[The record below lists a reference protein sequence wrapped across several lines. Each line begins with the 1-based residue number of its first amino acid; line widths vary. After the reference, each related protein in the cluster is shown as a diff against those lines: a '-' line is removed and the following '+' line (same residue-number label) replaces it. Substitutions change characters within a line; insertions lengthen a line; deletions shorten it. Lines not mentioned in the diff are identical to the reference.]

1 MKRFLVFLLVISVM
15 LLPGCGSSKS
25 EDTRTVLTLDG
36 GGHALLSDAVRLFN
50 ASNEDY
56 RVVISEQDPDIVA
69 DRSAYDS
76 AALVDI
82 ISYVDADMGRG
93 DILPFLLDGLIEG
106 EALYS
111 LPISWGT
118 VSLGCSKALL
128 DGRTT
133 LTAEEALEL
142 LEAMDEGALLFP
154 SWISCGG
161 APNELAAY
169 LPRYGEEADG
179 YAGESTL
186 LDRVIIYSSAQL
198 AAMLTE
204 PDALWDTGCPGLGP
218 AAGCI
223 SLSILK
229 SCEDVEG
236 AWEFL
241 SFAYGPEARPALS
254 ASGEYELPAS
264 LSFLEAQL
272 SEFEGVDGD
281 ALELAREYVV
291 GLSLDA

>member
-93 DILPFLLDGLIEG
+93 DILPFLLDGLMEG

-198 AAMLTE
+198 AAMLTD

-241 SFAYGPEARPALS
+241 SFAYGSEARPALS

-281 ALELAREYVV
+281 ALELAREYVG

>member
-93 DILPFLLDGLIEG
+93 DILPFLLDGLMEG

-118 VSLGCSKALL
+118 VSLGCSKELL

-241 SFAYGPEARPALS
+241 SFAYGPEACPALS

>member
-82 ISYVDADMGRG
+82 ISYADADMGRG
-93 DILPFLLDGLIEG
+93 DILPFLLDGLMEG

-281 ALELAREYVV
+281 ALELAREYVG

>member
-93 DILPFLLDGLIEG
+93 DILPFLLDGLMEG

-169 LPRYGEEADG
+169 LPGYGEEADG

-281 ALELAREYVV
+281 ALELAREYVG

>member
-93 DILPFLLDGLIEG
+93 DILPFLLDGLMEG

-281 ALELAREYVV
+281 ALELAREYVD

>member
-93 DILPFLLDGLIEG
+93 DILPFLLDGLMEG

-281 ALELAREYVV
+281 ALGLAREYVG

>member
-93 DILPFLLDGLIEG
+93 DILPFLLDGLMEG

-128 DGRTT
+128 DGRTM

-161 APNELAAY
+161 APNELVAY

-241 SFAYGPEARPALS
+241 SFAYGPEARSALS

-281 ALELAREYVV
+281 ALELAREYVG

>member
-93 DILPFLLDGLIEG
+93 DILPFLLDGLMEG

-128 DGRTT
+128 DGCTT

>member
-36 GGHALLSDAVRLFN
+36 GGHALLSDAARLFN

-93 DILPFLLDGLIEG
+93 DILPFLLDGLMEG

-128 DGRTT
+128 DGRTM

-281 ALELAREYVV
+281 ALELAREYVG

>member
-82 ISYVDADMGRG
+82 ISYVNADMGRG
-93 DILPFLLDGLIEG
+93 DILPFLLDGLMEG

-118 VSLGCSKALL
+118 VSLGCSK
-128 DGRTT
+128 
-133 LTAEEALEL
+133 EL
-142 LEAMDEGALLFP
+142 LEAMDEGDLLFP

-281 ALELAREYVV
+281 ALELAREYVG

>member
-25 EDTRTVLTLDG
+25 EDTRTVFTLDG

-93 DILPFLLDGLIEG
+93 DILPFLLDGLMEG

-254 ASGEYELPAS
+254 ASSEYELPAS

-281 ALELAREYVV
+281 ALELAREYVG

>member
-93 DILPFLLDGLIEG
+93 DILPFLLDGLMEG

-118 VSLGCSKALL
+118 VSLGCSKELL

-241 SFAYGPEARPALS
+241 SFAYGPEARTALS

-281 ALELAREYVV
+281 ALELAREYVG

>member
-93 DILPFLLDGLIEG
+93 DILPFLLDGLMEG

-118 VSLGCSKALL
+118 VSLGCSKELL

-161 APNELAAY
+161 APNELATY
-169 LPRYGEEADG
+169 LPRYGEKADG

-198 AAMLTE
+198 AAMLTK

-281 ALELAREYVV
+281 ALELAREYVG

>member
-1 MKRFLVFLLVISVM
+1 MKRFLAFLLVISVM

-93 DILPFLLDGLIEG
+93 DILPFLLDGLMEG

-128 DGRTT
+128 DGRTM

-154 SWISCGG
+154 NWISCGD

-281 ALELAREYVV
+281 ALELAREYVG

>member
-36 GGHALLSDAVRLFN
+36 GGHALLSGAVRLFN

-93 DILPFLLDGLIEG
+93 DILPFLLDGLMEG

-281 ALELAREYVV
+281 ALELAREYVG

>member
-93 DILPFLLDGLIEG
+93 DILPFLLDGLMEG

-236 AWEFL
+236 VWEFL
-241 SFAYGPEARPALS
+241 SFAYGPEGRPALS
-254 ASGEYELPAS
+254 ASGEYALPAS

-281 ALELAREYVV
+281 ALELAREYVG

>member
-93 DILPFLLDGLIEG
+93 DILPFLLDGLMEG

-118 VSLGCSKALL
+118 VSLGCSKELL

-241 SFAYGPEARPALS
+241 SFAYGPEARTALS

>member
-36 GGHALLSDAVRLFN
+36 GGHALLSDAARLFN

>member
-82 ISYVDADMGRG
+82 ISYVNADMGRG
-93 DILPFLLDGLIEG
+93 DILPFLLDGLMEG

-118 VSLGCSKALL
+118 VSLGCSKELL

-169 LPRYGEEADG
+169 LPRYGEKADG

-281 ALELAREYVV
+281 ALELAREYVG

>member
-93 DILPFLLDGLIEG
+93 DILPFLLDGLMEG

-128 DGRTT
+128 YGRTT

-281 ALELAREYVV
+281 ALELAREYVG

>member
-93 DILPFLLDGLIEG
+93 DILPFLLDGLMEG

-118 VSLGCSKALL
+118 VSLGCSKELL

-169 LPRYGEEADG
+169 LPRYGEKADG

-281 ALELAREYVV
+281 ALELAREYVG

>member
-93 DILPFLLDGLIEG
+93 DILPFLLDGLMEG

-118 VSLGCSKALL
+118 VSLGCSKELL

-161 APNELAAY
+161 APNELAVY

>member
-93 DILPFLLDGLIEG
+93 DILPFLLDGLMEG

-128 DGRTT
+128 DGRTM

-281 ALELAREYVV
+281 ALELAREYVG

>member
-281 ALELAREYVV
+281 ALELAREYVD

>member
-93 DILPFLLDGLIEG
+93 DILPFLLDGLMEG

-118 VSLGCSKALL
+118 VSLGCSKELL

-169 LPRYGEEADG
+169 LPRYGEKADG

-229 SCEDVEG
+229 SCEDVEC

-281 ALELAREYVV
+281 ALELAREYVG

>member
-93 DILPFLLDGLIEG
+93 DILPFLLDGLMEG

-198 AAMLTE
+198 AAMLTD

-281 ALELAREYVV
+281 ALELAREYVG

>member
-15 LLPGCGSSKS
+15 LMPGCGSSKS

-281 ALELAREYVV
+281 ALELAREYVD

>member
-93 DILPFLLDGLIEG
+93 DILPFLLDGLMEG

-186 LDRVIIYSSAQL
+186 LDRVIIYNSAQL

-281 ALELAREYVV
+281 ALELAREYVG

>member
-76 AALVDI
+76 AALIDI

-93 DILPFLLDGLIEG
+93 DILPFLLDGLMEG

-118 VSLGCSKALL
+118 VSLGCSKELL

-281 ALELAREYVV
+281 ALELAREYVD

>member
-93 DILPFLLDGLIEG
+93 DILPFLLDGLMEG

-186 LDRVIIYSSAQL
+186 LDRVIIYSS
-198 AAMLTE
+198 
-204 PDALWDTGCPGLGP
+204 CPSGR
-218 AAGCI
+218 A
-223 SLSILK
+223 
-229 SCEDVEG
+229 
-236 AWEFL
+236 
-241 SFAYGPEARPALS
+241 ARPALS

-281 ALELAREYVV
+281 ALELAREYVG

>member
-93 DILPFLLDGLIEG
+93 DILPFLLDGLMEG

-241 SFAYGPEARPALS
+241 SFAYGPEARPAMS

-281 ALELAREYVV
+281 ALELAREYVG

>member
-93 DILPFLLDGLIEG
+93 DILPFLLDGLMEG

-186 LDRVIIYSSAQL
+186 LDRVIIYT
-198 AAMLTE
+198 AARSW
-204 PDALWDTGCPGLGP
+204 PRC
-218 AAGCI
+218 
-223 SLSILK
+223 
-229 SCEDVEG
+229 
-236 AWEFL
+236 
-241 SFAYGPEARPALS
+241 
-254 ASGEYELPAS
+254 
-264 LSFLEAQL
+264 
-272 SEFEGVDGD
+272 
-281 ALELAREYVV
+281 
-291 GLSLDA
+291 

>member
-82 ISYVDADMGRG
+82 ISYVNADMGRG
-93 DILPFLLDGLIEG
+93 DILPFLLDGLMEG

>member
-93 DILPFLLDGLIEG
+93 DILPFLLDGLMEG

-241 SFAYGPEARPALS
+241 SFVYGPEARPALS

-281 ALELAREYVV
+281 ALELAREYVG

>member
-1 MKRFLVFLLVISVM
+1 
-15 LLPGCGSSKS
+15 
-25 EDTRTVLTLDG
+25 
-36 GGHALLSDAVRLFN
+36 
-50 ASNEDY
+50 
-56 RVVISEQDPDIVA
+56 
-69 DRSAYDS
+69 
-76 AALVDI
+76 
-82 ISYVDADMGRG
+82 
-93 DILPFLLDGLIEG
+93 
-106 EALYS
+106 
-111 LPISWGT
+111 
-118 VSLGCSKALL
+118 
-128 DGRTT
+128 
-133 LTAEEALEL
+133 
-142 LEAMDEGALLFP
+142 
-154 SWISCGG
+154 
-161 APNELAAY
+161 
-169 LPRYGEEADG
+169 
-179 YAGESTL
+179 
-186 LDRVIIYSSAQL
+186 
-198 AAMLTE
+198 MLTE

>member
-82 ISYVDADMGRG
+82 ISYVNADMGRG
-93 DILPFLLDGLIEG
+93 DILPFLLDGLMEG

-118 VSLGCSKALL
+118 VSLGCSKELL

-241 SFAYGPEARPALS
+241 SFAYGPEGRPALS

-281 ALELAREYVV
+281 ALELAREYVG

>member
-93 DILPFLLDGLIEG
+93 DILPFLLDGLMEG

-118 VSLGCSKALL
+118 VSLGCSKELL

-241 SFAYGPEARPALS
+241 SFAYGSEARPALS

-281 ALELAREYVV
+281 ALELAREYVG

>member
-93 DILPFLLDGLIEG
+93 DILPFLLDGLMEG

-118 VSLGCSKALL
+118 VSLGCSK
-128 DGRTT
+128 
-133 LTAEEALEL
+133 
-142 LEAMDEGALLFP
+142 EAMDEGALLFP

-229 SCEDVEG
+229 SSEDVEG

-281 ALELAREYVV
+281 ALELAREYVG

>member
-93 DILPFLLDGLIEG
+93 DILPFLLDGLMEG

-118 VSLGCSKALL
+118 VSLGCSKELL

-223 SLSILK
+223 SLSTLK

-281 ALELAREYVV
+281 ALELAREYVG